1 MVKLKHHAHAANPV
15 FQSKPCQMPNTVWKV
30 SVWCVPTDY
39 WMKGQKR
46 ANHCLPRG
54 TPPNMRRNKRIWWRR
69 FSGATARRPLHSTAH
84 EYDKFDILLQLVL
97 LPVLFLPLRAGLGY
111 DRINTDHCRVRRRQL
126 NACWVLREFKLLDRL
141 FARKELL
148 SVGHYHI
155 IIILYIPCV
164 PAEYIR
170 YD

>member
-1 MVKLKHHAHAANPV
+1 MCRHFDVMGIFFLHSEIWWQTLETKH
-15 FQSKPCQMPNTVWKV
+15 
-30 SVWCVPTDY
+30 
-39 WMKGQKR
+39 G
-46 ANHCLPRG
+46 PRG
-54 TPPNMRRNKRIWWRR
+54 
-69 FSGATARRPLHSTAH
+69 FDDTARRPLHSTAH

-111 DRINTDHCRVRRRQL
+111 DRINTDHCRGRRRQL

-155 IIILYIPCV
+155 IILTLS
-164 PAEYIR
+164 AE
-170 YD
+170 